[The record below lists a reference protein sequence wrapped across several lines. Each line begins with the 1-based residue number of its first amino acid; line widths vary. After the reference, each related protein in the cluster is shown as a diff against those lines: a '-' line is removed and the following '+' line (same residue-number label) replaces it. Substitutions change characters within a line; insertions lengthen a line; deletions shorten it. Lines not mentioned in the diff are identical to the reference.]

1 MLKNLS
7 PRNGSRLRSALPNLA
22 ITFGLILMLAITASA
37 YTLVLR
43 DGQRIAI
50 PSEFTL
56 TRTTLTY
63 EISPGFNKTM
73 LVTLIDVVATERAN
87 HEAAG
92 DFFKHKEAPVPAT
105 PPIGP
110 AVRTLTNIDLAA
122 VRQRRIESEQA
133 YDARRK
139 ELGLPTI
146 AESRKRQDA
155 ESPAWLER
163 ARVERNAR

>member
-1 MLKNLS
+1 
-7 PRNGSRLRSALPNLA
+7 
-22 ITFGLILMLAITASA
+22 
-37 YTLVLR
+37 
-43 DGQRIAI
+43 
-50 PSEFTL
+50 
-56 TRTTLTY
+56 
-63 EISPGFNKTM
+63 TM
-73 LVTLIDVVATERAN
+73 LVTLIDVAATERAN

-155 ESPAWLER
+155 ESAALLER
-163 ARVERNAR
+163 ARVESMAHAREESYWRQRARDLRNEIATADTQISYLRGRI